1 MTPQPLT
8 IFSLLTKNN
17 LTLTITSILFLCV
30 KQPILILKTLSDSWL
45 TIMEDQSYLL
55 LGKLKLEYGPTQTQ
69 ELTSEIS
76 EHEIYTT

>member
-1 MTPQPLT
+1 
-8 IFSLLTKNN
+8 
-17 LTLTITSILFLCV
+17 
-30 KQPILILKTLSDSWL
+30 
-45 TIMEDQSYLL
+45 MEDQSYLL